1 MEKPLPAT
9 STSLSGSAL
18 DRHDARSQTHHYS
31 HTDTRPLSPNED
43 RHLLNLVDLLDEV
56 GLLKKASSMGEQT
69 LEIVESRIQDLI
81 LLSDGEIIRDAV
93 WNPDRQRA
101 VEVIMGE
108 NPGITLLSSRS
119 SGLIIKGRVV
129 KKEEV
134 VIEKNTNS

>member
-9 STSLSGSAL
+9 STSLCGSAL
-18 DRHDARSQTHHYS
+18 DRQDARSQPHHDS
-31 HTDTRPLSPNED
+31 HTDTRSLSPNED

-56 GLLKKASSMGEQT
+56 VLLKKASSTGEQS

-81 LLSDGEIIRDAV
+81 LLSDGEIIRDLV

-101 VEVIMGE
+101 VEVIKGE

>member
-1 MEKPLPAT
+1 
-9 STSLSGSAL
+9 
-18 DRHDARSQTHHYS
+18 
-31 HTDTRPLSPNED
+31 
-43 RHLLNLVDLLDEV
+43 VV
-56 GLLKKASSMGEQT
+56 LLKKASSTGEQS

-81 LLSDGEIIRDAV
+81 LLSDGEIIRDLV

-101 VEVIMGE
+101 VEVIKGE